1 MTVRREAKNYVL
13 VAYPEDMPEW
23 LDVMRED
30 MFDMVISP
38 FHDKDKNPTGKQKKL
53 IIIFW

>member
-1 MTVRREAKNYVL
+1 M
-13 VAYPEDMPEW
+13 AYPEDMPENW

-38 FHDKDKNPTGKQKKL
+38 LHDKDKNPTGEAKKL